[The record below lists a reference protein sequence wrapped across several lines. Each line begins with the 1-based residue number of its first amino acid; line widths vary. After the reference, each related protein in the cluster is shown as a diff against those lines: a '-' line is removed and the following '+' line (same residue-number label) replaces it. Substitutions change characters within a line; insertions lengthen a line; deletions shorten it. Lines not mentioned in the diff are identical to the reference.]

1 MLTIRELTYS
11 AIVLR
16 IFLAILLGGV
26 IGMERG
32 MKNRPA
38 GLRTYM
44 LVCLGACMVML
55 TNQYVYQVYDIGDPV
70 RMGAQVISGIGFLG
84 VGTIIV
90 TSRNQIKGLTTAAGL
105 WASACIGLSLGIGLY
120 EAAIIGAVC
129 IFLILTL
136 LNEMDFKMRRNTKQL
151 DTYIELKE
159 NVPLRSFFD
168 FIRTNA
174 FEPSNFQMQTEGIF
188 DPRIIAFNVTLK
200 SHDKNHDEIIRCLRD
215 MPGIAYIEELKIT
228 EARVRQ
234 GTPLRVA

>member
-11 AIVLR
+11 AIALR

-44 LVCLGACMVML
+44 LVCLGACIVML
-55 TNQYVYQVYDIGDPV
+55 TNQYVCQVYGIGDPV
-70 RMGAQVISGIGFLG
+70 RMGAQVINGIGFLG
-84 VGTIIV
+84 AGTIIV

-120 EAAIIGAVC
+120 EVAIIGAVC

-136 LNEMDFKMRRNTKQL
+136 LHEMDFKMRRNTKQL

-174 FEPSNFQMQTEGIF
+174 FEPSNFQMQTEGIYA
-188 DPRIIAFNVTLK
+188 PEIIAFNVTLK

-215 MPGIAYIEELKIT
+215 MPGIAYIEEL
-228 EARVRQ
+228 
-234 GTPLRVA
+234 

>member
-55 TNQYVYQVYDIGDPV
+55 TNQYVYQVYGIGDPV

-174 FEPSNFQMQTEGIF
+174 FEPSNFQMHTEGIF
-188 DPRIIAFNVTLK
+188 DARRLGINFSLK

-215 MPGIAYIEELKIT
+215 MPGIAYIEEL
-228 EARVRQ
+228 
-234 GTPLRVA
+234 

>member
-1 MLTIRELTYS
+1 MFTIRELTYS

-55 TNQYVYQVYDIGDPV
+55 TNQYVYQVYGIGDPV

-215 MPGIAYIEELKIT
+215 MPGIAYIEEL
-228 EARVRQ
+228 
-234 GTPLRVA
+234 